1 MAAAAYLDVGGLQHG
16 RCEWQGVPRVV
27 RETLMY
33 LLRSVGDLQAFV
45 SRDGALD
52 DLLLEK
58 AGVVDVHQS
67 LALKVNTTAHADA
80 ARRIG
85 DRVADVSQ
93 QIASLTQQL
102 ADVRAAS
109 TGGPSWGAQ
118 AASLPAAAAAASA
131 HGSDVGTLRSQVSFL
146 AAELLKDR
154 DDFTELHARVD
165 LLSASASAV
174 SAVPLRLF
182 TTPKQG
188 SDTPGHASGAV
199 ESTPVLPFTLSPQT
213 PQSNAAAGV
222 GIGAACVDGQRTPAE
237 RRQQAPFDSSS
248 LHSSSVWPFT

>member
-1 MAAAAYLDVGGLQHG
+1 MAAAAASLDVGGLQHG
-16 RCEWQGVPRVV
+16 RGEWHGVPRVV

-67 LALKVNTTAHADA
+67 LALKVDAAAHADA

-93 QIASLTQQL
+93 QVASLTQQL
-102 ADVRAAS
+102 ADVRAS
-109 TGGPSWGAQ
+109 MGSLSWEAQ
-118 AASLPAAAAAASA
+118 AASPAAATSA
-131 HGSDVGTLRSQVSFL
+131 HGSDVGALRSQVSFL

-165 LLSASASAV
+165 LLSAATSAASA
-174 SAVPLRLF
+174 APLHAF

-188 SDTPGHASGAV
+188 SGTPGRPGGCAV
-199 ESTPVLPFTLSPQT
+199 ENTSVLPFTLSPQT
-213 PQSNAAAGV
+213 PQSNAAAG
-222 GIGAACVDGQRTPAE
+222 AACVDGQRTPAGGH
-237 RRQQAPFDSSS
+237 QQVPFDSSS
-248 LHSSSVWPFT
+248 LHSSSAWPFT